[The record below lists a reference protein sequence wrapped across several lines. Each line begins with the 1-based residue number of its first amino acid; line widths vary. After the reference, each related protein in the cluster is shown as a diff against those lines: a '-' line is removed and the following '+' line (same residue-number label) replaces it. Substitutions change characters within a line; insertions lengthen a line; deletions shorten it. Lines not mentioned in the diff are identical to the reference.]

1 MSEIFSAE
9 WLSITIVAALV
20 GGWAFRVADRLV
32 IIPTS
37 WLDKKRKIRR
47 RKYVSFISELSTNQ
61 NMWAHSR
68 NGDLGTTRACGR

>member
-47 RKYVSFISELSTNQ
+47 RKYVSFISEEGVQ
-61 NMWAHSR
+61 NSVSAGHHSSR
-68 NGDLGTTRACGR
+68 